1 VSGLQFSLNGELI
14 DTDEYM
20 KRTGTGYFRAIH
32 EINEIVNKEAAMTA
46 AYDPGPIP
54 PSLVRPPKAGKPL
67 VYSYTLLNNYANV
80 CPHQTWRRYVK
91 KDQPFV
97 ETEAMKWGNA
107 VHTALEY
114 RLGGKP
120 LPPNMQ
126 QWEPIVAAFDGRG
139 ATAEQKLGITREG
152 KPCGWFDDGVFF
164 RGKIDVTLI
173 NGATAYINDWKT
185 GSSGYESPFELET
198 NALLLH
204 CKFPHL
210 TKIVGS
216 YAWLKE
222 NRLGTM
228 FELSDTNGTWQKVT
242 KLVAEF
248 ERLLPGGGEVFEKR
262 KSGLCG
268 HCSVEDCENH
278 FVARPK

>member
-1 VSGLQFSLNGELI
+1 
-14 DTDEYM
+14 
-20 KRTGTGYFRAIH
+20 
-32 EINEIVNKEAAMTA
+32 MTA

-54 PSLVRPPKAGKPL
+54 AVLDRRKPKPL

-80 CPHQTWRRYVK
+80 CPHQTYRRYVK

-120 LPPNMQ
+120 LPPDMQ

-139 ATAEQKLGITREG
+139 ATAEQKLGMTRG
-152 KPCGWFDDGVFF
+152 CAPCDFFENLVFF
-164 RGKIDVTLI
+164 RGKIDVTII
-173 NGATAYINDWKT
+173 NGTTALIADYKT
-185 GSSGYESPFELET
+185 GSSTYESSFELET

-204 CKFPHL
+204 AKHPHL
-210 TKIVGS
+210 ARIVGF
-216 YAWLKE
+216 YIWLKE
-222 NRLGTM
+222 GRVGQQYD
-228 FELSDTNGTWQKVT
+228 LSDTNGTWAKVSR
-242 KLVAEF
+242 LVAQF
-248 ERLLPGGGEVFEKR
+248 EADTAWEKR

-268 HCSVEDCENH
+268 YCSVEDCENH

>member
-1 VSGLQFSLNGELI
+1 VPFDIGDRHVTIE
-14 DTDEYM
+14 EYAAE
-20 KRTGTGYFRAIH
+20 KGIAYFRAAH
-32 EINEIVNKEAAMTA
+32 EINILCNEAAKKRADNMTA

-54 PSLVRPPKAGKPL
+54 PSLVRGKPKPF

-80 CPHQTWRRYVK
+80 CPHQTYRRYVK

-97 ETEAMKWGNA
+97 ETEAMRWGNK
-107 VHTALEY
+107 VHEALEY

-120 LPPNMQ
+120 LPPDMQ

-139 ATAEQKLGITREG
+139 ATAEQKLGIRRDG
-152 KPCGWFDDGVFF
+152 KPCGFFDDGVFF
-164 RGKIDVTLI
+164 RGKIDVALI
-173 NGATAYINDWKT
+173 NGSTAYILDWK
-185 GSSGYESPFELET
+185 SGKSNYESAFEIET

-204 CKFPHL
+204 CLHPHL
-210 TKIVGS
+210 KKIVGA

-222 NRLGTM
+222 NQLGQLHD
-228 FELSDTNGTWQKVT
+228 LSDTNGTWQRVME
-242 KLVAEF
+242 LVDQF
-248 ERLLPGGGEVFEKR
+248 EADNTWEKR

-268 HCSVEDCENH
+268 FCSVEDCENH

>member
-1 VSGLQFSLNGELI
+1 MN
-14 DTDEYM
+14 
-20 KRTGTGYFRAIH
+20 
-32 EINEIVNKEAAMTA
+32 

-54 PSLVRPPKAGKPL
+54 ASLTRGKPKPL
-67 VYSYTLLNNYANV
+67 VFSYTLLNNYENV
-80 CPHQTWRRYVK
+80 CPHQTYRRYVK

-107 VHTALEY
+107 VHSALEY

-126 QWEPIVAAFDGRG
+126 QWEPIAAPLVERG
-139 ATAEQKLGITREG
+139 ATAEQKLGMTEKG
-152 KPCGWFDDGVFF
+152 EPCDFFDTQVWF

-173 NGATAYINDWKT
+173 NGNIAYILDWKT
-185 GSSGYESPFELET
+185 GNSSYESAFELET

-204 CKFPHL
+204 RKHPHL

-228 FELSDTNGTWQKVT
+228 FELSDTNDTWARVLYLTEQIRTDKT
-242 KLVAEF
+242 WK
-248 ERLLPGGGEVFEKR
+248 KR

-268 HCSVEDCENH
+268 YCSVEDCENH
-278 FVARPK
+278 YVARAK